1 MTLNRC
7 EDCVS
12 NQPTDRPTATTT
24 TRRKKS
30 ISQTNAISEFIDS
43 LTLPIF
49 DNKMTIYFKNK
60 YIIDDY
66 CAALTGKNTHT
77 FLELCRQR
85 LKWSMCWSTK
95 EKWQWWPSNKMQDF
109 TKLKF
114 KCENIREWFVCLLPK
129 MAFKQSIYW
138 LCTDDR
144 RSTTTTTTTY
154 YGPWFYNRTPAVYY
168 CTNPPRPTAVEI
180 IDFDSHTFICMVSLL
195 RVRCCARDHCH
206 LCVAACV
213 CVTHRGPSQT
223 EAQKQ
228 VEHFH

>member
-24 TRRKKS
+24 TRRKKN

-95 EKWQWWPSNKMQDF
+95 EKWQWWPSNKMQDL

-144 RSTTTTTTTY
+144 RSTTTTTTY
-154 YGPWFYNRTPAVYY
+154 YGPWFYNRSGNHWFWFSYIYMQRQFVTCAVL
-168 CTNPPRPTAVEI
+168 CARPL
-180 IDFDSHTFICMVSLL
+180 SL
-195 RVRCCARDHCH
+195 VRCCRC
-206 LCVAACV
+206 CV
-213 CVTHRGPSQT
+213 CVCDSSW
-223 EAQKQ
+223 AQSNGSPKASWT
-228 VEHFH
+228 FPLNW